1 MNQISRELLVPA
13 LDGMTLSDSQ
23 QTALSYV
30 GCRRTGVASAIGP
43 MLRDID
49 SERSIGFP

>member
-1 MNQISRELLVPA
+1 MNQMSRELLVPA

-30 GCRRTGVASAIGP
+30 GCRHMGVASAIGP
-43 MLRDID
+43 ML
-49 SERSIGFP
+49 